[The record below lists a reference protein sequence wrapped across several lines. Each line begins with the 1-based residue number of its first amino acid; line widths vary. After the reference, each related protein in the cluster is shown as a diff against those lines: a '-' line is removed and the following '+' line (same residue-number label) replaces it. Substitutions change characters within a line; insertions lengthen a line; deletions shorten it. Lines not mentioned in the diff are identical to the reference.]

1 MNFNE
6 HYLTGIPQ
14 GVEKYGFC
22 KTLIVRKEI
31 IHLKH
36 IWTEIFIRKSADI
49 QKHLND
55 IEWDLFR
62 YMEFMTD
69 LTRKIHRFDRSY
81 RNCFDKIV
89 KSDRNS
95 FFRTVE
101 LYKGLNNVIV
111 LDFDGVV
118 TSKSFTDLYK
128 LCIERGNVEICSANP
143 TITKDWFHKRN
154 LPLPNKIH
162 SMKGRIKKIK
172 RLIEIRK
179 KYDNVLYVDN
189 ETKYLEF
196 AWLFGIHTYHF
207 TDRKIKYFTLK
218 TK

>member
-6 HYLTGIPQ
+6 YYLTGIPQ
-14 GVEKYGFC
+14 DVEKYGFC
-22 KTLIVRKEI
+22 KTLLVRKEI

-36 IWTEIFIRKSADI
+36 ILTEVFVRKSVDI
-49 QKHLND
+49 QKYLND

-62 YMEFMTD
+62 YMEFTTN
-69 LTRKIHRFDRSY
+69 LTRKIHRFERSY
-81 RNCFDKIV
+81 RNSLDKIV

-101 LYKGLNNVIV
+101 LYEGLNNVIV

-118 TSKSFTDLYK
+118 TSKSFTNLYK

-143 TITKDWFHKRN
+143 TITEEWFHKRN

-162 SMKGRIKKIK
+162 SMKGRIKKMK

-207 TDRKIKYFTLK
+207 TNRQIKYFTLK